1 LALLSKL
8 IAPLVEEVGTDV
20 LKKEAGAVAS
30 KVVKPTPLISKTTT
44 AVSRKQLEQEAASA
58 VDDVLGIAPKPKAV
72 EQTATALAKKKP
84 AAVIPDIP
92 LSSTKRPVFQPTS
105 TSKVVKDE
113 GPYLGEVER
122 EGRFVDNGEPVL
134 AKQEEA
140 APTPASEVDTPSP
153 MEDNLLN
160 LLKTKFES
168 IDNSYG
174 KKVMLQD
181 IIKNGSAEQ
190 KAWAS
195 PELADLASKQYDLWN
210 KYREEGYSVGEFL
223 PEKPFY
229 WSNPEKQEYEKNPFS
244 FAIKPAK
251 DEEGKPLSGYIPPNI
266 PEAKIKK
273 GSFES
278 YAPYLDATPDKRKG
292 VLFLLREE
300 RGYTFK
306 NLIENPQIAGLS
318 DAEDVLA
325 VVQGNFRKEFG
336 KEIDPKNT
344 EDIAAVIT
352 MAQKSQS
359 KLDSLRKKYADEPP
373 IKLFHGREASK
384 TGENFR
390 YKTGYT
396 DPQQIDKYHAELK
409 TGGTSFTRDP
419 NLNMESPVFGGP
431 NPQQI
436 IYTEIPYAD
445 FMFKRVNMNPKEYSD
460 KNLDVIAQTIN
471 GSDRVVRPLSL
482 PRSNFKE
489 TEEVIT
495 ETDKLRPQGKGEGGQ
510 LEVKSGKDIV
520 TKFVQG
526 DGKAQKGFLDR
537 ERREQEILEQLLSI
551 QQNMRLPI
559 DKRSVIVDGKKV
571 TKQVSDEMLAN
582 QAYTN
587 VKSLLNNFMEK
598 GELTSTRS
606 GLGQRYQT
614 SLDFLAGDTKDI
626 ATTVYPTTGGPYK
639 GRKETLFFKS
649 LLDKAQETL
658 KASGS
663 TEKAKLLDDINNEL
677 DAFRHMGYKAERSDR
692 SFRTPQIKATNKVRE
707 LTRKL
712 AKGGLASRQG

>member
-1 LALLSKL
+1 MALPSKL
-8 IAPLVEEVGTDV
+8 VASLVEEVGTDV
-20 LKKEAGAVAS
+20 LKKNAGVVAS
-30 KVVKPTPLISKTTT
+30 KVVKPAPLISKTTIST
-44 AVSRKQLEQEAASA
+44 SKKQLEEEATS
-58 VDDVLGIAPKPKAV
+58 VVNDLLGITPKPEVV
-72 EQTATALAKKKP
+72 EQTATVLAKKKP

-134 AKQEEA
+134 AKQEA
-140 APTPASEVDTPSP
+140 APTPP
-153 MEDNLLN
+153 
-160 LLKTKFES
+160 
-168 IDNSYG
+168 
-174 KKVMLQD
+174 
-181 IIKNGSAEQ
+181 AE
-190 KAWAS
+190 
-195 PELADLASKQYDLWN
+195 E
-210 KYREEGYSVGEFL
+210 L
-223 PEKPFY
+223 PEWEQQYNLYKKYAAEGEDVGDFDGENPFS
-229 WSNPEKQEYEKNPFS
+229 WNNPEKAKNASPFAVEKKEVFEYT
-244 FAIKPAK
+244 
-251 DEEGKPLSGYIPPNI
+251 PPKI
-266 PEAKIKK
+266 PEAKIKE
-273 GSFES
+273 GSLATL
-278 YAPYLDATPDKRKG
+278 APPSSPTKRQG
-292 VLFLLREE
+292 VLFLLREQ
-300 RGYTFK
+300 RGYTFE
-306 NLIENPQIAGLS
+306 NLIKNPQIADLS

-325 VVQGNFRKEFG
+325 VVQGNFRKQFG
-336 KEIDPKNT
+336 KEIDPENT
-344 EDIAAVIT
+344 EDIAAVVT

-373 IKLFHGREASK
+373 IKLFHGRDAGK

-396 DPQQIDKYHAELK
+396 DPQQHSTVHAELNV
-409 TGGTSFTRDP
+409 GGTSFTRDA
-419 NLNMESPVFGGP
+419 NLNMESPSFGGP

-445 FMFKRVNMNPKEYSD
+445 FMFKRVNVNPKEYAD

-482 PRSNFKE
+482 PRSNFRE

-551 QQNMRLPI
+551 QQNMNLPI
-559 DKRSVIVDGKKV
+559 EKRSVIVDGKKV

-614 SLDFLAGDTKDI
+614 SLDFLAGDTRDI
-626 ATTVYPTTGGPYK
+626 ATTVYPTIGGPYK

-677 DAFRHMGYKAERSDR
+677 DAFRHMGYKQERSDR

>member
-1 LALLSKL
+1 
-8 IAPLVEEVGTDV
+8 
-20 LKKEAGAVAS
+20 
-30 KVVKPTPLISKTTT
+30 
-44 AVSRKQLEQEAASA
+44 
-58 VDDVLGIAPKPKAV
+58 
-72 EQTATALAKKKP
+72 
-84 AAVIPDIP
+84 
-92 LSSTKRPVFQPTS
+92 
-105 TSKVVKDE
+105 VVKDE

-134 AKQEEA
+134 AKQEA
-140 APTPASEVDTPSP
+140 APTAPEAVPTPTPPAEEVPVW
-153 MEDNLLN
+153 
-160 LLKTKFES
+160 K
-168 IDNSYG
+168 
-174 KKVMLQD
+174 Q
-181 IIKNGSAEQ
+181 
-190 KAWAS
+190 
-195 PELADLASKQYDLWN
+195 QYDLYKKYEAEGEDVGDFDPDAPFSWN
-210 KYREEGYSVGEFL
+210 
-223 PEKPFY
+223 
-229 WSNPEKQEYEKNPFS
+229 NPEK
-244 FAIKPAK
+244 AK
-251 DEEGKPLSGYIPPNI
+251 DASPFAMKKEEVFEYTPPKI
-266 PEAKIKK
+266 PEAKIKE
-273 GSFES
+273 GS
-278 YAPYLDATPDKRKG
+278 LDALASSSFPTKRQG
-292 VLFLLREE
+292 VLFLLREQ
-300 RGYTFK
+300 RGYAFK
-306 NLIENPQIAGLS
+306 ELIKDPQIASLP

-325 VVQGNFRKEFG
+325 VVQGNFRKQFG

-344 EDIAAVIT
+344 EDIATVVT
-352 MAQKSQS
+352 MSEKGQS
-359 KLDSLRKKYADEPP
+359 KLDALRERYKDTPP

-396 DPQQIDKYHAELK
+396 DPQQHSTVHSELNV
-409 TGGTSFTRDP
+409 GGTSFTRDV
-419 NLNMESPVFGGP
+419 NLNMENTSFGGP

-445 FMFKRVNMNPKEYSD
+445 FMFKRVNMNPKDYSD
-460 KNLDVIAQTIN
+460 KNLNVIAQTIN

-495 ETDKLRPQGKGEGGQ
+495 ETDKIRPQGKGEGGQ
-510 LEVKSGKDIV
+510 LEIKSGKDIV

-526 DGKAQKGFLDR
+526 DGKAQKGFLNR
-537 ERREQEILEQLLSI
+537 ERREQETLEQLLSI
-551 QQNMRLPI
+551 QKNMNLPI
-559 DKRSVIVDGKKV
+559 ERRSVIVDGKKV

>member
-1 LALLSKL
+1 LALFNKL
-8 IAPLVEEVGTDV
+8 AAPLIEGVGTDV
-20 LKKEAGAVAS
+20 LKKEASVVAS
-30 KVVKPTPLISKTTT
+30 KVVKPAPLISKTTT
-44 AVSRKQLEQEAASA
+44 TVSKKQLEMEAASA

-72 EQTATALAKKKP
+72 EQTTTVLAKKKP
-84 AAVIPDIP
+84 ATVIPDIP

-122 EGRFVDNGEPVL
+122 EGRFVDNEEPVL
-134 AKQEEA
+134 AKQEA
-140 APTPASEVDTPSP
+140 APTPP
-153 MEDNLLN
+153 
-160 LLKTKFES
+160 
-168 IDNSYG
+168 
-174 KKVMLQD
+174 
-181 IIKNGSAEQ
+181 AE
-190 KAWAS
+190 
-195 PELADLASKQYDLWN
+195 E
-210 KYREEGYSVGEFL
+210 L
-223 PEKPFY
+223 PEWEQQYNLYKKYEAEGEDVGDFDPDAPFS
-229 WSNPEKQEYEKNPFS
+229 WNNPEKAKDASP
-244 FAIKPAK
+244 FAIEK
-251 DEEGKPLSGYIPPNI
+251 EEVFEYTPPKI
-266 PEAKIKK
+266 PEAKIKE
-273 GSFES
+273 GS
-278 YAPYLDATPDKRKG
+278 LDALASSSFPTKRKG
-292 VLFLLREE
+292 VLFLLREQ
-300 RGYTFK
+300 RGYAFK
-306 NLIENPQIAGLS
+306 ELIKDPQIAGLS

-325 VVQGNFRKEFG
+325 VVQGNFRRQFG

-344 EDIAAVIT
+344 EDIATVVT
-352 MAQKSQS
+352 MSEKGQS
-359 KLDSLRKKYADEPP
+359 KLDALRKRYKDTPP
-373 IKLFHGREASK
+373 VKLFHGREASK

-396 DPQQIDKYHAELK
+396 DPQQHSTVHSELNV
-409 TGGTSFTRDP
+409 GGTSFTRDV
-419 NLNMESPVFGGP
+419 NLNMENTSFGGP

-445 FMFKRVNMNPKEYSD
+445 YMFKRVNMNPREYSD
-460 KNLDVIAQTIN
+460 KNLNVIAQTIN

-526 DGKAQKGFLDR
+526 DSKAQKGFLNR
-537 ERREQEILEQLLSI
+537 ERREQETLEQLLSI
-551 QQNMRLPI
+551 QKNMNLPI
-559 DKRSVIVDGKKV
+559 DRRSVIVDGKKV

-598 GELTSTRS
+598 GELTSTKS
-606 GLGQRYQT
+606 GLGQRYQH
-614 SLDFLAGDTKDI
+614 SLDILAGDTKNI
-626 ATTVYPTTGGPYK
+626 ATTVYPPTGGPYK
-639 GRKETLFFKS
+639 GRTETLFFKS

-677 DAFRHMGYKAERSDR
+677 EAFRQIGYKADRADR
-692 SFRTPQIKATNKVRE
+692 SYRTPQIKASNKVRE

-712 AKGGLASRQG
+712 AKGGLASRQD